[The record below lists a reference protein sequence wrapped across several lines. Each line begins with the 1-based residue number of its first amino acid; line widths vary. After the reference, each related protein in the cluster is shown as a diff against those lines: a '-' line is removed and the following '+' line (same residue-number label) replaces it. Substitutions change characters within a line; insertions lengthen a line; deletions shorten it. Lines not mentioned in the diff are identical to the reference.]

1 MGRTLKAEI
10 KQTQPFASLEE
21 EALLNME
28 RTLDYLR
35 RQVHQTLRPQGLTTT
50 QYNALRILRG
60 AGDEGLT
67 CSELGSRLVSSD
79 PDITRLLD
87 RLAKQKM
94 VRRRRD
100 LRDRRV
106 VLTEITEE
114 GLRQLEI
121 ITPALDLRIRQ
132 ILEHLGQE
140 RLERLI
146 DLLEEAR
153 NPHLPSAEPVHS
165 TAAKEEPV
173 HAPLHALVE
182 STP

>member
-1 MGRTLKAEI
+1 MSRTLKTEI

-35 RQVHQTLRPQGLTTT
+35 RQVQQTLRPQGLTTT

-60 AGDEGLT
+60 AGGEGMT
-67 CSELGSRLVSSD
+67 CSELGNRLVTSD

-87 RLAKQKM
+87 RLARQKL

-106 VLTEITEE
+106 VLTEISDE
-114 GLRQLEI
+114 GLLQLEM
-121 ITPALDLRIRQ
+121 ITPALDARVRQ
-132 ILEHLGQE
+132 ILQHLGRE
-140 RLERLI
+140 RLELLI

-153 NPHLPSAEPVHS
+153 NAGWSQRHQEASETMAASAP
-165 TAAKEEPV
+165 
-173 HAPLHALVE
+173 
-182 STP
+182 

>member
-1 MGRTLKAEI
+1 MLQEVDLSRTLKAEI

-35 RQVHQTLRPQGLTTT
+35 RQVQQTLRPQGLTTT

-60 AGDEGLT
+60 AGGEGLT
-67 CSELGSRLVSSD
+67 CSELGSRLVTSD

-87 RLAKQKM
+87 RLARQKL

-106 VLTEITEE
+106 VLTEISDE
-114 GLRQLEI
+114 GLLQLEM
-121 ITPALDLRIRQ
+121 ITPALNTRVRE
-132 ILEHLGQE
+132 ILQHLGRQ
-140 RLERLI
+140 RLELLI

-153 NPHLPSAEPVHS
+153 SPGWSRRQHEAPDTAEPMVAS
-165 TAAKEEPV
+165 A
-173 HAPLHALVE
+173 
-182 STP
+182 S